1 MLVVYD
7 ESLTRHLSG
16 AAHVEQPDR
25 VRAVA
30 AELNRRGLMSDRID
44 TRRATRTEIERA
56 HTASYV
62 DLVQRECERVAAGR
76 IDTLSTGDA
85 DIDATSFDGALHATG
100 GALAALDR
108 VTSDGCA
115 AFALVRPPGHHA
127 EPARGMGFCLFN
139 TAAVA
144 ARAYTAETGRGVI
157 VADFDYHHGNGTQ
170 ALVGD
175 GLTYVS
181 THAMPAYPGTGFAR
195 DNRVDAGGTLLNI
208 PIASS
213 GIATEAF
220 VAIWAAALRS
230 LAARLM
236 PGLLI
241 VSAGYDFVAGDP
253 VGDLRVSTLAA
264 RQLGRLM
271 REIADTYCDGRVL
284 FVLEGG
290 YDPVVLARC
299 VAETIEGYDDGA
311 AIDAAESASIPRE
324 QRAVI
329 DALGDR

>member
-1 MLVVYD
+1 MLVAYD
-7 ESLTRHLSG
+7 ASLTRHLSG
-16 AAHVEQPDR
+16 VAHVEQPER

-30 AELNRRGLMSDRID
+30 AELDRRMLLGERLD
-44 TRRATRTEIERA
+44 TRPATRTELQHA
-56 HTASYV
+56 HTAAYI
-62 DLVQRECERVAAGR
+62 DLVQRECERVAPGEL
-76 IDTLSTGDA
+76 DTLTTGDA
-85 DIDATSFDGALHATG
+85 DIDATSFSGALHATG
-100 GALAALDR
+100 GALAALER
-108 VTSDGCA
+108 VVGEGRA

-144 ARAYTAETGRGVI
+144 ARVYTAETGRPAI

-170 ALVGD
+170 ALVGS

-195 DNRVDAGGTLLNI
+195 DNRTAADGSLLNV

-213 GIATEAF
+213 GISTEAF
-220 VAIWAAALRS
+220 VAIWASALRA
-230 LAARLM
+230 LAELQK

-253 VGDLRVSTLAA
+253 IGDLRVSPLAA
-264 RQLGRLM
+264 RRLGRLM
-271 REIADTYCDGRVL
+271 REIADTHCDGRTL

-290 YDPVVLARC
+290 YDPAVLARC
-299 VAETIEGYDDGA
+299 VADTIEGYDEPGTPEP
-311 AIDAAESASIPRE
+311 AETTSIPRE

-329 DALGDR
+329 DALGAR

>member
-1 MLVVYD
+1 MLVAYD

-16 AAHVEQPDR
+16 AAHIEQPDR

-30 AELNRRGLMSDRID
+30 AELQRRGLMNERID
-44 TRRATRTEIERA
+44 TRPATRAELERA
-56 HTASYV
+56 HTPAYI
-62 DLVQRECERVAAGR
+62 DLVQRECERLAAGR
-76 IDTLSTGDA
+76 VDMLSTGDA
-85 DIDATSFDGALHATG
+85 DIDATSYDGALHATG
-100 GALAALDR
+100 GALAALER
-108 VTSDGCA
+108 VTADGRA

-144 ARAYTAETGRGVI
+144 ARAYTAQTGRGAL

-181 THAMPAYPGTGFAR
+181 THAMPAYPGTGYAR
-195 DNRVDAGGTLLNI
+195 DNRSDASGTLLNV
-208 PIASS
+208 PIAAS

-220 VAIWAAALRS
+220 VAIWAAALRA
-230 LAARLM
+230 LAARVH

-241 VSAGYDFVAGDP
+241 VSAGYDFIAGDP
-253 VGDLRVSTLAA
+253 VGDLGVAPLAA

-271 REIADTYCDGRVL
+271 HEIADTYCEGRAL

-290 YDPVVLARC
+290 YDPAMLARC
-299 VAETIEGYDDGA
+299 VADTIEGY
-311 AIDAAESASIPRE
+311 AERTPLEPAEAASIPRE